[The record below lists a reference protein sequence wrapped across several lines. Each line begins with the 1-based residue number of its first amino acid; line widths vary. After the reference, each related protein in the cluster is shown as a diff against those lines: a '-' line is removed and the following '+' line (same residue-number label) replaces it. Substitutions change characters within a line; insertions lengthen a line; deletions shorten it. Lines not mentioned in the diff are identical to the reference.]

1 MGIEYELKFS
11 AEQAQHQ
18 RIRSVLGPMEGCIA
32 METIYYDTP
41 GRALSARKVTLRRR
55 MENGVPVCTVK
66 TPAGEAGRGEW
77 ECQCD
82 DITAGIPILC
92 KLGAPKELLLLTA
105 EGVIPICGAR
115 FTRETKLFTGDGFT
129 AELALDTGVLT
140 GGDREE
146 ALCEVELELKSGS
159 REALNDYAAD
169 FARQFRLEAQPKS
182 KFRRAL
188 ALAEGVRY
196 GQS

>member
-82 DITAGIPILC
+82 DISAGISMLC
-92 KLGAPKELLLLTA
+92 KLGAPKELLLLTT

-115 FTRETKLFTGDGFT
+115 FTRETKLLTGDGFT

-140 GGDREE
+140 GGDWEE

-159 REALNDYAAD
+159 REALNAYTES
-169 FARQFRLEAQPKS
+169 FARQFRLETQPKS